1 MNLWRKIYQKSNMWY
16 KVLLCL
22 AIVFS
27 IVHFFPRN
35 SEFQYEF
42 QKGGLWLYETLH
54 APFEFSLKK
63 SAEEIVREKQQIKE
77 NSVTYYKKDSLVLP
91 SVLVNYQKKA
101 THYFERFPA
110 EIRLQLLKEGEEFL
124 RQIYDKGVLGVSHLK
139 TPNIHLIQENYIDE
153 VNAND
158 FVHLKSVDDEVKQY
172 FSSKVT
178 DNQLNVYRSVF
189 SEVVKPNILVN
200 DTFTQKVLEQNLLE
214 IVFAKE
220 IVKKKQLIIARGEVI
235 EGKKL
240 QMLESLKAEYELR
253 FLNNRDNKITYL
265 GYLLLVSMVVFL
277 TMLYLYRFR
286 KDIYDNNS
294 AITFLLGNI
303 LAMVAITSLIV
314 NINSDYVYAIPLCM
328 LPLLTKAFF
337 DFRLG
342 FFIHIM
348 MLLLIGF
355 IVPNS
360 FQFVF
365 TSIVACGSIILNIRS
380 LHYRVSLFL
389 TAGHITLVYVVTY
402 FVYGAVSNE
411 SLQNFDWGMIGIFIL
426 NGFLILF
433 VQPLTYVYEKMFG
446 LVSNVSLLE
455 LSDTNSSLLKK
466 LSEKAPGTFFHS
478 LQVAN
483 LAEAAASKIG
493 ANSLLVRVGA
503 LYHDIGKLNNPACF
517 TENQES
523 LENPHDKLTPNQSAE
538 VIIKHVADGIE
549 IAKQYNIPQRIIDFI
564 STHHGTTLVYY
575 FYKKQIDMQG
585 CCTEQEF
592 RYPGPIPFSK
602 ETTILMMADSI
613 EAASKSMKNPTRE
626 QIEELVETI
635 IKKQLEDQQ
644 YINSDISLKD
654 IEEVK
659 RVFKEKLKNIHRLRI
674 EYPK

>member
-1 MNLWRKIYQKSNMWY
+1 M
-16 KVLLCL
+16 
-22 AIVFS
+22 
-27 IVHFFPRN
+27 
-35 SEFQYEF
+35 
-42 QKGGLWLYETLH
+42 
-54 APFEFSLKK
+54 
-63 SAEEIVREKQQIKE
+63 
-77 NSVTYYKKDSLVLP
+77 
-91 SVLVNYQKKA
+91 
-101 THYFERFPA
+101 
-110 EIRLQLLKEGEEFL
+110 
-124 RQIYDKGVLGVSHLK
+124 
-139 TPNIHLIQENYIDE
+139 
-153 VNAND
+153 
-158 FVHLKSVDDEVKQY
+158 
-172 FSSKVT
+172 
-178 DNQLNVYRSVF
+178 
-189 SEVVKPNILVN
+189 
-200 DTFTQKVLEQNLLE
+200 E